1 MEAIIPNIAELIP
14 ALIAFLIIFLILNK
28 FAFPAIV
35 GMLDKRSDTIRE
47 GLERVEAARVEAER
61 LLEEYRHTMSE
72 ARKEAGVIK
81 QQAKQSAEVTRL
93 EMAAKA
99 QAEYDAM
106 LEKAKEAIEGE
117 KRAAIAGLQSSVAEL
132 TISVAS
138 RLIGSELS
146 DDEHMKVVEKYLA
159 EAGSLNAN

>member
-1 MEAIIPNIAELIP
+1 MEAIIPNTAELIP

-72 ARKEAGVIK
+72 ARKEAGVIM

-132 TISVAS
+132 TISVAGK
-138 RLIGSELS
+138 LIGSELS
-146 DDEHMKVVEKYLA
+146 DEEHLKVVEKYLA

>member
-1 MEAIIPNIAELIP
+1 MEAIIPNTAELIP
-14 ALIAFLIIFLILNK
+14 ALIAFLIIFLILN
-28 FAFPAIV
+28 
-35 GMLDKRSDTIRE
+35 
-47 GLERVEAARVEAER
+47 
-61 LLEEYRHTMSE
+61 RHTMSE
-72 ARKEAGVIK
+72 ARKEAGVIM

-132 TISVAS
+132 TISVAGK
-138 RLIGSELS
+138 LIGSGLS
-146 DDEHMKVVEKYLA
+146 DEEHLKVVEKYLA